1 MHTFLYA
8 TIKDQVV
15 KDRHSKL
22 LKSKMLTVKLMNKL
36 NKKEIASAIKQVV
49 DNVSDQIIVLQRTIK
64 KQTKKIE
71 KLQAAL
77 AKKE

>member
-1 MHTFLYA
+1 
-8 TIKDQVV
+8 
-15 KDRHSKL
+15 
-22 LKSKMLTVKLMNKL
+22 MLTVKLMNKL